1 MSPGAIFR
9 LVSRNKFD
17 FQIISSSAVFA
28 VNGLYITDRFRKEN
42 PNSSKYYLRVYKFMF
57 SLFVLNVFDHSFHFS
72 FKILEIGNNSFTY
85 SDYSG
90 GEPKGSSVACN
101 SAPPAVII
109 MKHHVLLLN
118 PC

>member
-57 SLFVLNVFDHSFHFS
+57 SLFVLNVFYHSFHFS

-90 GEPKGSSVACN
+90 G
-101 SAPPAVII
+101 
-109 MKHHVLLLN
+109 
-118 PC
+118 